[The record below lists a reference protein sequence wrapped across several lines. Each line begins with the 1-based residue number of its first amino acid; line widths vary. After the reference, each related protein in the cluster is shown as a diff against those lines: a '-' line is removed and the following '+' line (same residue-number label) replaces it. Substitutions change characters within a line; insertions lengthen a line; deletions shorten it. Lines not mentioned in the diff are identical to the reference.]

1 MTPTRRPLQQLFLTD
16 PLSRLR
22 PTKDSSVALI
32 QAARD
37 AGSQVWWAEP
47 RHLQARD
54 GDVSVL
60 AQPLELAAMNPTP
73 RGWQVPDSWY
83 RQGAPEQRSLKG
95 FQVVWM
101 RRDPPV
107 DDGYIFAAG
116 LLAQAERRGVRVINR
131 PASLLIWNEKLSA
144 LQLSHLM
151 APTIVAADCASLLA
165 FIHQHQDVVLKPLEG
180 KGGQGVVRA
189 SSAMA
194 GLKAL
199 LELVTAQQQ
208 LPVLAQAFLP
218 DVAEGDKRILLV
230 NGEPVGAINRR
241 PHRGEFRSNLA
252 MGGTPEACGLSARDH
267 AICSALAEPLRRAG
281 LAFVGIDVIGPWLS
295 EINITSP
302 TGLREMEWL
311 GGTPVAAL
319 VMERIMDGAA
329 R

>member
-1 MTPTRRPLQQLFLTD
+1 M
-16 PLSRLR
+16 
-22 PTKDSSVALI
+22 
-32 QAARD
+32 QAACA

-47 RHLQARD
+47 RHLQALD
-54 GDVSVL
+54 GDITVL
-60 AQPLELAAMNPTP
+60 AQPLELEPMDHDPQ
-73 RGWQVPDSWY
+73 GWHVPDPWY
-83 RQGAPEQRSLKG
+83 RQGAVEQRSLTS
-95 FQVVWM
+95 FQLVWM

-107 DDGYIFAAG
+107 DDGYTFAAG

-144 LQLSHLM
+144 LQFPELM

-165 FIHQHQDVVLKPLEG
+165 FIHQHQDVVLKPLQG

-189 SSAMA
+189 GSAMA

-218 DVAEGDKRILLV
+218 DVVEGDKRILLV

-241 PHRGEFRSNLA
+241 PQRGEFRSNLA

-267 AICSALAEPLRRAG
+267 TICRALAEPLRREG

-295 EINITSP
+295 EINVTSP
-302 TGLREMEWL
+302 TGLRELEWL
-311 GGTPVAAL
+311 GGVPAADM
-319 VMERIMDGAA
+319 VMERMMDASA

>member
-1 MTPTRRPLQQLFLTD
+1 MPLLPSCAGPAGRQSRDLHQHRRGGRPGPEAGHEPAGRRQNHRSPSVHQRSAHWRIRGTASRRGVRHPGCPAAGLTQPRRPLQQLFLTD

-22 PTKDSSVALI
+22 PAKDSSVALM
-32 QAARD
+32 QAART

-47 RHLQARD
+47 LHLQALD
-54 GDVSVL
+54 GDITVL
-60 AQPLELAAMNPTP
+60 AQPLELAAMDHTP
-73 RGWQVPDSWY
+73 QGWQAPDPWY

-107 DDGYIFAAG
+107 DDGYTFAAG

-144 LQLSHLM
+144 LQFPQLM
-151 APTIVAADCASLLA
+151 APTTVAADCTSLLA
-165 FIHQHQDVVLKPLEG
+165 FIHQHQDVVLKPLAG

-208 LPVLAQAFLP
+208 LPVLA
-218 DVAEGDKRILLV
+218 
-230 NGEPVGAINRR
+230 
-241 PHRGEFRSNLA
+241 
-252 MGGTPEACGLSARDH
+252 
-267 AICSALAEPLRRAG
+267 
-281 LAFVGIDVIGPWLS
+281 
-295 EINITSP
+295 
-302 TGLREMEWL
+302 
-311 GGTPVAAL
+311 
-319 VMERIMDGAA
+319 
-329 R
+329 

>member
-1 MTPTRRPLQQLFLTD
+1 MQQLFLTD

-22 PTKDSSVALI
+22 PAKDSSVALM
-32 QAARD
+32 QAARG

-47 RHLQARD
+47 RHLEALD
-54 GDVSVL
+54 GDIAVL
-60 AQPLELAAMNPTP
+60 ARPLELEPMFHTP
-73 RGWQVPDSWY
+73 QGWHGPDPWY
-83 RQGAPEQRSLKG
+83 RQGAPEQRSLTS
-95 FQVVWM
+95 FQLVWM

-107 DDGYIFAAG
+107 DDGYTFAAG

-144 LQLSHLM
+144 LQFSQLM
-151 APTIVAADCASLLA
+151 APTIVAADCASLMA
-165 FIHQHQDVVLKPLEG
+165 FIHQHRDVVLKPLAG
-180 KGGQGVVRA
+180 KGGQGVIRA

-218 DVAEGDKRILLV
+218 GVVEGDKRILLA

-241 PHRGEFRSNLA
+241 PQRGDFRSNLA
-252 MGGTPEACGLSARDH
+252 MGGTPEACGLSAGDH
-267 AICSALAEPLRRAG
+267 TICRALADPLRRAG
-281 LAFVGIDVIGPWLS
+281 LAFVGIDVIGPRLS
-295 EINITSP
+295 EINVTSP
-302 TGLREMEWL
+302 TGLREIEWL
-311 GGTPVAAL
+311 GGVPAADL
-319 VMERIMDGAA
+319 VMERLMEASA